1 LIESVSCCYYNHI
14 MAGKKETKPPTPEEQ
29 GFLKKIDREKG
40 YKKAAK
46 FLILLGKEE
55 AAKVLAHLTQ
65 EEIENLTKEIAAIDT
80 IKSKQAKKVLK
91 EFGYIIEKQTKGE
104 LNLFGGA
111 EKAEEMLTAAFGE
124 KKAREFVAKIDKGR
138 TGSQFSFLKDIDADQ
153 IVELIKEESP
163 PVLAV
168 ILSHIEPRYAAG
180 VVAKLPDELKK
191 QVVARIAHMKQINPE
206 IVQKTA
212 DTIKKKLYLTGK
224 ITTQK
229 VDGKSVLMNILKNM
243 DYSQDRIILDS
254 IADESPELA
263 SELAKKLFTTD
274 ILFNIPKRQLQLVFR
289 AFNDKQIALLLK
301 GKREELKA
309 LVLDS
314 VSGRRRILIMEE
326 YNLLGE
332 ILKSEVDSATDDFL
346 TFLQTKI
353 EQGEI
358 TVFDEGDKIIE

>member
-1 LIESVSCCYYNHI
+1 
-14 MAGKKETKPPTPEEQ
+14 
-29 GFLKKIDREKG
+29 
-40 YKKAAK
+40 
-46 FLILLGKEE
+46 
-55 AAKVLAHLTQ
+55 
-65 EEIENLTKEIAAIDT
+65 
-80 IKSKQAKKVLK
+80 
-91 EFGYIIEKQTKGE
+91 
-104 LNLFGGA
+104 
-111 EKAEEMLTAAFGE
+111 
-124 KKAREFVAKIDKGR
+124 
-138 TGSQFSFLKDIDADQ
+138 
-153 IVELIKEESP
+153 
-163 PVLAV
+163 
-168 ILSHIEPRYAAG
+168 
-180 VVAKLPDELKK
+180 
-191 QVVARIAHMKQINPE
+191 
-206 IVQKTA
+206 
-212 DTIKKKLYLTGK
+212 
-224 ITTQK
+224 
-229 VDGKSVLMNILKNM
+229 MNILKNM
-243 DYSQDRIILDS
+243 DYSQDKIILDS